1 VTRAFLLAAII
12 VLLAAPG
19 CGGGGSSKSAAAT
32 TTVTKT
38 LTTTNPT
45 GTANG
50 VTVTTHG
57 RFHYPAAVSENYMRS
72 CMKSNVTQAYCACTL
87 DKLSNTVSTADFA
100 RIGLSGGRIPPRIR
114 RLIRQ
119 AAVACANKL

>member
-1 VTRAFLLAAII
+1 VTRASLLAAI
-12 VLLAAPG
+12 VLVVVAG
-19 CGGGGSSKSAAAT
+19 CGGGGSKSAVAT

-38 LTTTNPT
+38 LTATNPT
-45 GTANG
+45 ATEG

-57 RFHYPAAVSENYMRS
+57 RFHYPAAVTQNYMRS

-87 DKLSNTVSTADFA
+87 DKLSNNVSTGDFA

-114 RLIRQ
+114 KLIQ
-119 AAVACANKL
+119 KAAVACADKL

>member
-1 VTRAFLLAAII
+1 MTRAFLLAPIV
-12 VLLAAPG
+12 VLLVAAG
-19 CGGGGSSKSAAAT
+19 CGGGSKSSVGT

-38 LTTTNPT
+38 PTTTNPT
-45 GTANG
+45 GTAAG

-57 RFHYPAAVSENYMRS
+57 RFKYPPAVTENYMRS

-100 RIGLSGGRIPPRIR
+100 RIGLSGGRIPSRMR
-114 RLIRQ
+114 ALIRD
-119 AAVACANKL
+119 AAVACADKL

>member
-1 VTRAFLLAAII
+1 VTRALLLATA
-12 VLLAAPG
+12 VLLVAAG
-19 CGGGGSSKSAAAT
+19 CGGGSKSTVAT

-45 GTANG
+45 GTAA

-57 RFHYPAAVSENYMRS
+57 RFHYPAAVTQNYMRS

-87 DKLSNTVSTADFA
+87 DKLSNKVSTGDFA

-114 RLIRQ
+114 RLITR
-119 AAVACANKL
+119 AALACRNKL

>member
-1 VTRAFLLAAII
+1 VTRALLLATA
-12 VLLAAPG
+12 VLLVAVG
-19 CGGGGSSKSAAAT
+19 CGGGGSKSAAAT

-45 GTANG
+45 GTAA

-57 RFHYPAAVSENYMRS
+57 RFHYPATVTDNYMRS
-72 CMKSNVTQAYCACTL
+72 CMKSQVTHSYCACTL
-87 DKLSNTVSTADFA
+87 DKLSNSVSTGDFA

-114 RLIRQ
+114 KLITQ
-119 AAVACANKL
+119 AALACRDKL

>member
-1 VTRAFLLAAII
+1 VTRALLLAAA
-12 VLLAAPG
+12 VLLAAG
-19 CGGGGSSKSAAAT
+19 CGSGTKSAVGT

-45 GTANG
+45 GTAAG

-57 RFHYPAAVSENYMRS
+57 RFKYPAAVSENYMRS
-72 CMKSNVTQAYCACTL
+72 CMKSKVTQAYCACTL
-87 DKLSNTVSTADFA
+87 DKLSNSVSTEDFA

-114 RLIRQ
+114 KLITQ
-119 AAVACANKL
+119 AALACRNKL

>member
-1 VTRAFLLAAII
+1 MTRALLLAAA
-12 VLLAAPG
+12 VLLAAG
-19 CGGGGSSKSAAAT
+19 CGSGTKSAVGT

-45 GTANG
+45 GTAAG

-57 RFHYPAAVSENYMRS
+57 RFKYPAAVSENYMRS
-72 CMKSNVTQAYCACTL
+72 CMKSKVTQAYCACTL
-87 DKLSNTVSTADFA
+87 DKLSNSVSTEDFA

-114 RLIRQ
+114 KLITQ
-119 AAVACANKL
+119 AARACRNKL

>member
-1 VTRAFLLAAII
+1 VTRALLLAAA
-12 VLLAAPG
+12 VLLAAG
-19 CGGGGSSKSAAAT
+19 CGSGTKSAVGT

-45 GTANG
+45 GTAAG

-57 RFHYPAAVSENYMRS
+57 RFKYPAAVSENYMRS
-72 CMKSNVTQAYCACTL
+72 CMKSKVTQAYCACTL
-87 DKLSNTVSTADFA
+87 DKLSNSVSTEDFA

-114 RLIRQ
+114 KLITQ
-119 AAVACANKL
+119 AARACRNKL

>member
-1 VTRAFLLAAII
+1 MTRAFLLAPI
-12 VLLAAPG
+12 VLLLVAAG
-19 CGGGGSSKSAAAT
+19 CGGGGSKSSVGT

-45 GTANG
+45 GTAAG

-57 RFHYPAAVSENYMRS
+57 RFKYPPAVTENYMRS

-100 RIGLSGGRIPPRIR
+100 RIGLSGGQIPSRMR
-114 RLIRQ
+114 ALIRD
-119 AAVACANKL
+119 AAVACADKL

>member
-1 VTRAFLLAAII
+1 MTRAFLLATAV
-12 VLLAAPG
+12 VLLATTG
-19 CGGGGSSKSAAAT
+19 CGGGGSTSAVAT

-45 GTANG
+45 GTAADFSM
-50 VTVTTHG
+50 TTHG
-57 RFHYPAAVSENYMRS
+57 RFRYPANVTENYMRS
-72 CMKSNVTQAYCACTL
+72 CMKSNVTKAYCACTL

-114 RLIRQ
+114 TLITR
-119 AAVACANKL
+119 AALACRDKL

>member
-1 VTRAFLLAAII
+1 VTRAFLLATA
-12 VLLAAPG
+12 VLLVAAG
-19 CGGGGSSKSAAAT
+19 CGGGGSTSAVAT

-45 GTANG
+45 DTAG

-57 RFHYPAAVSENYMRS
+57 RFTYPAAVSENYMRS
-72 CMKSNVTQAYCACTL
+72 CMKSKVTQAYCACTL
-87 DKLSNTVSTADFA
+87 DKLSNSVSTGDFA

-114 RLIRQ
+114 KLITQ
-119 AAVACANKL
+119 AAVACRDKL